1 MKGMSTIKTRSF
13 NMLRRGAL
21 ARGISLPAFA
31 TALALG
37 GGLLLAP
44 VGARAGTCVQQGTS
58 GNFVCS
64 GGASATD
71 VMQSASDSIADSP
84 LVVTT
89 TAGFG
94 LTVHG
99 VETGL
104 AISGVRFD
112 GTTFIDSNASVISGD
127 FVGIYVGNSFG
138 ALSLTSTGTATA
150 TRYTGIAAINRGTS
164 TSLTLSAN
172 DSSGGNGGISAF
184 NYGTGAT
191 VISSSGTATG
201 GLYGIFGANDPS
213 ATDLTVT
220 ANNTNG
226 GLRGIVAGNSGA
238 GALLITSTGTAT
250 GGLIGI
256 DADNFGTDLTITAN
270 DTTAGSFMGGEA
282 AIDAFNGGTGVLL
295 INSTGTAS
303 GTGPSGYGIHA
314 TNHGTNLTI
323 SANNTT
329 GIIADNYGTGA
340 LSLTSTGTAIG
351 VNFFGID
358 ATNFGTNLTIT
369 ANNTTGGI
377 TGILAFN
384 RGTGATLVTSTGTAT
399 GSRYGIIGSNAPGA
413 TDLTINANNTTSG
426 YVGISAGNGSGALSV
441 TSAGT
446 AMGMSG
452 FGIIATNYGT
462 NLTITANNATGG
474 IAGISAI
481 NYGTGAL
488 SVTSTGTVTGG
499 DFGVFADNDGTGA
512 LSVTA
517 SGVVTGGT
525 GAGIATQSVAGG
537 AVSINLASTAI
548 VGTSASGSG
557 VAILDAG
564 AGNAV
569 VTINRATVNGSILL
583 GDGNDTLTIAS
594 GTSLAGVTMLSGDSG
609 ALPLPP
615 PGDDDDALKTATG
628 AQQAMGALPSLTAS
642 VGTFTDTLNLNT
654 GFGGNLND
662 FETIRLD
669 TSGGGFTLGGV
680 ISNANSLTKNG
691 AGALTLTGI
700 STFTGPTT
708 VTGGSLNVTGMIASS
723 PVTLQTGASLMG
735 TGTVGAVMAQSGST
749 VSPGS
754 APGAVGTLSVNGN
767 LTLAAGSTLAVDI
780 TPTMQD
786 LVMVSGAAT
795 LGGNLVITPS
805 AAMGFGQSLNILS
818 ATSVTGSFATTTIGG
833 AFGSA
838 FLPQVVING
847 ASVALRLAP
856 NSLAML
862 GGVGLG
868 PNARAVATAID
879 AAVTGGFNPQAF
891 MGLFTQ
897 GANLPTTLNQFTGEI
912 HSAERR
918 VALEDT
924 RVVREAVFDRLGGG
938 FSAPAGSQSATKED
952 GERTMTL
959 WTQGVA
965 STSKAQADGVGRRF
979 TSDRTGFL
987 FGGDIAINGFT
998 FGGLFSYTSS
1008 DGDLARLDTSKVR
1021 SLGGAI
1027 YAGYRQAGGGFAVGA
1042 GAAVA
1047 DTRFKG
1053 RRSITVPGVV
1063 QSLASRSGGTTYQI
1077 FGEVSYD
1084 LAKSD
1089 TARIEPF
1096 VRAAYARIDAGGLT
1110 ETGGVAAVRAGKQGN
1125 DLTTTTAGLRGA
1137 YAIGK
1142 ATLSGSAAYQRTS
1155 GDRSAPTDLSIVGVT
1170 NPFRVRSV
1178 ALDRSAAALEA
1189 QASFRL
1195 APRVTLGIGYS
1206 GVIGSNNT
1214 DHGGRGTLTFAW

>member
-1 MKGMSTIKTRSF
+1 MKGMSKIKTRSF
-13 NMLRRGAL
+13 NMLRRGVRISRWKDRTASLSPHSGGL
-21 ARGISLPAFA
+21 AGGVSLPAFA

-44 VGARAGTCVQQGTS
+44 VDAQAGACVQQGTS

-64 GGASATD
+64 GAASATD
-71 VMQSASDSIADSP
+71 VMQSASDSIADTQ
-84 LVVTT
+84 LIVMTT
-89 TAGFG
+89 SGFG

-112 GTTFIDSNASVISGD
+112 GTTFIDGNASVISGD
-127 FVGIYVGNSFG
+127 FVGIYVGNSYG
-138 ALSLTSTGTATA
+138 ALSLTSTGTAIA
-150 TRYTGIAAINRGTS
+150 TRYAGISAYNRGTS

-172 DSSGGNGGISAF
+172 DSSGGNGGIRAF

-213 ATDLTVT
+213 ATDLTIT

-270 DTTAGSFMGGEA
+270 DTTAGSFMDGGA
-282 AIDAFNGGTGVLL
+282 AIDAYNGGTGVLL

-340 LSLTSTGTAIG
+340 LSL
-351 VNFFGID
+351 
-358 ATNFGTNLTIT
+358 
-369 ANNTTGGI
+369 
-377 TGILAFN
+377 
-384 RGTGATLVTSTGTAT
+384 
-399 GSRYGIIGSNAPGA
+399 
-413 TDLTINANNTTSG
+413 
-426 YVGISAGNGSGALSV
+426 
-441 TSAGT
+441 
-446 AMGMSG
+446 
-452 FGIIATNYGT
+452 
-462 NLTITANNATGG
+462 
-474 IAGISAI
+474 
-481 NYGTGAL
+481 
-488 SVTSTGTVTGG
+488 TSTGTVTGG

-654 GFGGNLND
+654 GFAGNLND
-662 FETIRLD
+662 FEVIGLD

-1008 DGDLARLDTSKVR
+1008 DVDLARLDTSKVR

-1042 GAAVA
+1042 GGAVA